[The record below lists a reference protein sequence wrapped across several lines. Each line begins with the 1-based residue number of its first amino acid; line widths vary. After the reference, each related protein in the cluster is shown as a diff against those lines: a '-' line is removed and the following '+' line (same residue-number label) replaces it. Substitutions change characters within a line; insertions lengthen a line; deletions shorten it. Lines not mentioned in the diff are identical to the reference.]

1 MTIAANSDDATI
13 LAWVQDLIGN
23 IEDIYL
29 RKKLVACD
37 ASDTL
42 AGIGIDSFSRINL
55 LYAIVDALGVEA
67 PESVVEQWTTPSDLA
82 NFVRSLL

>member
-1 MTIAANSDDATI
+1 MTIAANSDDSTI

-67 PESVVEQWTTPSDLA
+67 PESVVEQWVTPVDLA
-82 NFVRSLL
+82 NFVRSLV

>member
-1 MTIAANSDDATI
+1 MTISADSDNATL
-13 LAWVQDLIGN
+13 LAWVQELIGN

-29 RKKLVACD
+29 RKPLVACD

-55 LYAIVDALGVEA
+55 LYAIVDALGVEV
-67 PESVVEQWTTPSDLA
+67 PETVVEQWVTPADLA
-82 NFVRSLL
+82 HFVRSLL